1 VDLLKNDVGERSSK
15 RLITLLP
22 LFAPISPTS
31 HTTVSMDPNDETV
44 MLRAKCKRFR
54 ILVVGRANAG
64 KTTILKA
71 ICGSTENGKVRD
83 RSSSR
88 REVPDIKV

>member
-1 VDLLKNDVGERSSK
+1 
-15 RLITLLP
+15 
-22 LFAPISPTS
+22 
-31 HTTVSMDPNDETV
+31 MDPNDETV

-71 ICGSTENGKVRD
+71 ICGSTENGKVEID
-83 RSSSR
+83 PLVVERSLIS
-88 REVPDIKV
+88 KFN